1 MTQRPLPDRIAWAV
15 ELLDVQPDDRIL
27 EIGCGRGVAAALV
40 CRRLASGRLVGVDRS
55 ATAIAAARAVA
66 AACVEAGTAL
76 FHNVA
81 LADVDPVALGRFDKI
96 LAVNVNLFWTQQVP
110 DELPLLAD
118 LLDSGGRLQLVYEPP
133 SADRVAH
140 VRDHV
145 LAGLSIAGYRCSWVT
160 RSTGRGELLGIA
172 GHR

>member
-1 MTQRPLPDRIAWAV
+1 
-15 ELLDVQPDDRIL
+15 
-27 EIGCGRGVAAALV
+27 
-40 CRRLASGRLVGVDRS
+40 VDRS
-55 ATAIAAARAVA
+55 ATAIAAARAGA

-81 LADVDPVALGRFDKI
+81 LADVDPAALGRFDKI

-110 DELPLLAD
+110 HELPLLARPARP
-118 LLDSGGRLQLVYEPP
+118 GGRLQLVYEPP

-145 LAGLSIAGYRCSWVT
+145 LAGLSHCRLPLQLGDPIDRSRGAARYRWT
-160 RSTGRGELLGIA
+160 PLTPPRDPR
-172 GHR
+172 